1 MTSTNDP
8 YQFPMNDS
16 ISNTFRT
23 RSSSRNRKAILT
35 NTENNSKTK
44 IPNKRTE
51 NISKTGQQQQ
61 QQRITTRSSQKSPLT
76 PMIDENDN
84 SFMSN
89 INSGFSQFV
98 NPKKR
103 QRDDK
108 KTKTIKRPKVTTY
121 SDENQPPNDEA
132 QDIEQVKLIYETAD
146 GRTNLARAAAT
157 NAQIIA
163 NRNPSNTR
171 YPITTDTT
179 YNLNDYNHIIDDTQ
193 TETLI
198 IPDTLIDID
207 TQHNDSSWQRDIDR
221 LMKKLEEPSSSV
233 KSQTQIVETPIE
245 EETLGPIYLSQTGKT
260 HRRPIQTLKAISQ
273 SEINQQIQTTTIIKT
288 GEIGIQTEN
297 SQNLSSIHDCCQDV
311 SVCPCVLRYSK
322 LERLFMEKMSRFIS
336 IVPTISNS
344 HQQIIMPENHSKRRY
359 VQNYS
364 RFRRFRARRKI
375 HNRMI
380 IPSISNNEST
390 TVEEISDETITELDN
405 QVEENVEI
413 PQEQNESIPS
423 NVTANPRENI
433 ISTTI
438 TIEKNPESIDELS
451 TIEKLDTT
459 TIIDHSSTLLI
470 SSITNTCSTGR
481 RLVLTTSSLDEN
493 QKSQFRLFITRFD
506 ISTSSTVD
514 SSTTHVIVNENSSL
528 VCPLTGKIIQGIARH
543 LFIVSYRWL
552 NECLSQETIID
563 ERPYEIRGDTSLGSD
578 HGGMRRSRL
587 TSSYLLDK
595 YSICLRCLSNDCA
608 PLQTIE
614 QVQELVELCGA
625 RLVRNFSEI
634 KTLDKDRQMV
644 LVLGINGFSGGEK
657 KRKALL
663 DTCQQ
668 FNVRCVNIHW
678 LLISI
683 AKFDIQPFENYD
695 INQV

>member
-1 MTSTNDP
+1 MTSTDDP
-8 YQFPMNDS
+8 YQFSMDDS
-16 ISNTFRT
+16 ISDAFRT
-23 RSSSRNRKAILT
+23 RSSKS
-35 NTENNSKTK
+35 
-44 IPNKRTE
+44 
-51 NISKTGQQQQ
+51 ISKNG
-61 QQRITTRSSQKSPLT
+61 QQRIATRSSQKSSLT

-98 NPKKR
+98 NQKKR
-103 QRDDK
+103 QRNDK
-108 KTKTIKRPKVTTY
+108 KTKTTKRSKVTTY
-121 SDENQPPNDEA
+121 ADENQTSNDET

-146 GRTNLARAAAT
+146 GRTNLARAAIT

-171 YPITTDTT
+171 YPTITNTT
-179 YNLNDYNHIIDDTQ
+179 YNINDHDHTIDDTQ

-198 IPDTLIDID
+198 IPDTLVDID

-221 LMKKLEEPSSSV
+221 LMKKLEEPSSSI
-233 KSQTQIVETPIE
+233 KTQTQIVETQNE
-245 EETLGPIYLSQTGKT
+245 EEIFRPISLSQTGKS
-260 HRRPIQTLKAISQ
+260 HRQPIQTLTAISQ
-273 SEINQQIQTTTIIKT
+273 SEINQQIQTTTTTTIIQKN
-288 GEIGIQTEN
+288 EIGIQTEN
-297 SQNLSSIHDCCQDV
+297 NQNSSSIHDCCQDV

-336 IVPTISNS
+336 IVPTIPNS
-344 HQQIIMPENHSKRRY
+344 HPQIIIPENHSKRRI

-364 RFRRFRARRKI
+364 RFRKFRTRRKI
-375 HNRMI
+375 HNRMVV

-390 TVEEISDETITELDN
+390 TIEEISDETTTELDN
-405 QVEENVEI
+405 QTHENVEI
-413 PQEQNESIPS
+413 LQEQNETLPS
-423 NVTANPRENI
+423 NITINPRENI
-433 ISTTI
+433 VSTTI
-438 TIEKNPESIDELS
+438 TIEQNPQLIDDIS
-451 TIEKLDTT
+451 SIEKLDTT
-459 TIIDHSSTLLI
+459 TIIDHTSTLLI
-470 SSITNTCSTGR
+470 PSTDDTCSTGR
-481 RLVLTTSSLDEN
+481 NLVLTTSSLDEN
-493 QKSQFRLFITRFD
+493 QKSQFRSFIARFG

-552 NECLSQETIID
+552 NECLSQEIIID

-587 TSSYLLDK
+587 TPTYLFDK
-595 YSICLRCLSNDCA
+595 YSICLRCSSNDCA
-608 PLQTIE
+608 PLQTLE

-634 KTLDKDRQMV
+634 KTLDKDRQMI
-644 LVLGINGFSGGEK
+644 LVLGINGFTGGDK

>member
-44 IPNKRTE
+44 IPNKRRE

-390 TVEEISDETITELDN
+390 TVEEISDE
-405 QVEENVEI
+405 V
-413 PQEQNESIPS
+413 
-423 NVTANPRENI
+423 
-433 ISTTI
+433 
-438 TIEKNPESIDELS
+438 
-451 TIEKLDTT
+451 
-459 TIIDHSSTLLI
+459 
-470 SSITNTCSTGR
+470 
-481 RLVLTTSSLDEN
+481 
-493 QKSQFRLFITRFD
+493 
-506 ISTSSTVD
+506 
-514 SSTTHVIVNENSSL
+514 
-528 VCPLTGKIIQGIARH
+528 
-543 LFIVSYRWL
+543 
-552 NECLSQETIID
+552 
-563 ERPYEIRGDTSLGSD
+563 
-578 HGGMRRSRL
+578 
-587 TSSYLLDK
+587 
-595 YSICLRCLSNDCA
+595 
-608 PLQTIE
+608 
-614 QVQELVELCGA
+614 
-625 RLVRNFSEI
+625 
-634 KTLDKDRQMV
+634 
-644 LVLGINGFSGGEK
+644 
-657 KRKALL
+657 
-663 DTCQQ
+663 
-668 FNVRCVNIHW
+668 
-678 LLISI
+678 
-683 AKFDIQPFENYD
+683 
-695 INQV
+695 